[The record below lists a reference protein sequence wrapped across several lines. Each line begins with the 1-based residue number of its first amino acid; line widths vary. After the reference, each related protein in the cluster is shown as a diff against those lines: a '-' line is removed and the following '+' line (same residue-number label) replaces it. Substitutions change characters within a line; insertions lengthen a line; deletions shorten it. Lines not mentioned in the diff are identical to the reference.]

1 MTRVVVVPG
10 NHDGVHVG
18 HQRLI
23 ARARSEGDRVIALT
37 FWPHPL
43 ALLRPERAPKLIAS
57 LDRRRE
63 LLVRA
68 GAEVHVAAFDASY
81 AAQSAEVWVTERL
94 RGELGASA
102 IVVGPDYRFGKDRAG
117 TPELLT
123 TLGLQ
128 VIVEDAVTVDGE
140 PASSTR
146 VRSALETGDVALATR
161 LLGRTHD
168 VDGVVIEGQKRG
180 RTIGFPT
187 ANLGSIEGMTPADGV
202 YAVAVRTSGGARLE
216 GVANVGVR
224 PTVGAG
230 RSVEAHL
237 FDWSGDLYGQRLR
250 LAFVARLRAEQKFD
264 SVDALVAQIGRD
276 AAQARHALAA
286 ADKATFP

>member
-1 MTRVVVVPG
+1 MTRIVVVPG

-43 ALLRPERAPKLIAS
+43 ALLRPDRAPKLIAS

-94 RGELGASA
+94 RGELGAGA

-123 TLGLQ
+123 ALGLR

-140 PASSTR
+140 PVSSTR
-146 VRSALETGDVALATR
+146 VRSALEAGDVALATR
-161 LLGRTHD
+161 LLGRVHD

-187 ANLGSIEGMTPADGV
+187 ANLGSVEGMVPADGV
-202 YAVAVRTSGGARLE
+202 YAVVGRVLGETWL
-216 GVANVGVR
+216 GVANLGVR

-230 RSVEAHL
+230 RSIEAHF
-237 FDWSGDLYGQRLR
+237 FDRSGDLYGQRVR
-250 LAFVARLRAEQKFD
+250 LGFVARLRAEQKFD
-264 SVDALVAQIGRD
+264 SLDALVAQIGRD
-276 AAQARHALAA
+276 AAQARDALAA